1 VLCFN
6 HFSSTYHT
14 ILDSLSPE
22 LEWSLCLQQWNP
34 KSRVLRVNTFGSLL
48 QMKVLKKLLHE
59 FVVKVN
65 LDELQQGSWYGQRE
79 EG

>member
-1 VLCFN
+1 
-6 HFSSTYHT
+6 
-14 ILDSLSPE
+14 
-22 LEWSLCLQQWNP
+22 
-34 KSRVLRVNTFGSLL
+34 
-48 QMKVLKKLLHE
+48 MKVLKKLLHE